1 MQTVYFSY
9 VDLQMICGFSC
20 EDLAAMFK
28 ELKGLGV
35 VVQELSNELR
45 KVVSKKLVHMNMLC
59 NMT

>member
-1 MQTVYFSY
+1 
-9 VDLQMICGFSC
+9 MICGFSC

-45 KVVSKKLVHMNMLC
+45 KVVSKKL
-59 NMT
+59 